1 MHSDTDSGEDKLDI
15 ESEVESLAKV
25 LAYKETDLPLSI
37 GLFGN
42 WGSGKSFFMKKLQK
56 SVTNFSAKENSKYYN
71 RIAQIEFN
79 AWHYAESNLWAS
91 LVYNIFANLEEDSS
105 KDEVMI
111 LLNSLDEKLKIKK
124 NELEK
129 LKKES
134 ELFVSKFNEIK
145 QKIKDEGVSR
155 SKVIELVFKEFC
167 QPKNKQNNEEIDRW
181 AKIAGLIPKEQKEIQ
196 LKEIYEKSKE
206 HEQLSILNKLKRRV
220 KGYSFLI
227 LCISGVIGVIYLLPY
242 IYNICKETYLIKIF
256 IETYPSLKELFEA
269 ILKMF
274 LFIPFPPVVYKIWES
289 WSNKNIFWS
298 TPILEKMRNTFL
310 EFEKKIVKEEEEIT
324 NRLKKLD
331 DEKNYYDNLIKEKT
345 IQIDD
350 IEKEKENT
358 TYEKALSS
366 FIKNRTESNDY
377 VKHLGL
383 PSIIR
388 KDFKTLSNLIQK
400 FNNEKENAENKG
412 IPINRIILYI
422 DDLDRCPYEKVVKV
436 LEAVHLLLA
445 FKAFIVVVAVD
456 ERWVSNALKV
466 KYKDFFN
473 ANSKSA
479 TPQDYLEKIFQIPY
493 WIKPMN
499 SKGRIDILNHLMPLK
514 VDPDNN
520 KDNPE
525 AKLGDT
531 NETIAYSNPLM
542 DNFIEGI
549 TSYNKS
555 PEIQEVEEVELSFT
569 KEEKNFIKEVE
580 GLMGSTPRDIKRFVN
595 IYLLIKA
602 GAEEKLES
610 NKIYDL
616 VKMRNIKGNLF
627 NYECIMFLLAIVI
640 GMPKSGKYFFQYLR
654 NVNNNIPFL
663 DGFHEFIEKQPKLDG
678 DKISIQNEIAN
689 FTNWM
694 NRNANRIIEEQ
705 NFDQLQY
712 WDSFVSRY
720 SFDAEVHKSE
730 S

>member
-105 KDEVMI
+105 KDEGI
-111 LLNSLDEKLKIKK
+111 
-124 NELEK
+124 
-129 LKKES
+129 
-134 ELFVSKFNEIK
+134 
-145 QKIKDEGVSR
+145 SR

-324 NRLKKLD
+324 R
-331 DEKNYYDNLIKEKT
+331 
-345 IQIDD
+345 
-350 IEKEKENT
+350 
-358 TYEKALSS
+358 
-366 FIKNRTESNDY
+366 
-377 VKHLGL
+377 
-383 PSIIR
+383 
-388 KDFKTLSNLIQK
+388 
-400 FNNEKENAENKG
+400 
-412 IPINRIILYI
+412 
-422 DDLDRCPYEKVVKV
+422 
-436 LEAVHLLLA
+436 
-445 FKAFIVVVAVD
+445 
-456 ERWVSNALKV
+456 
-466 KYKDFFN
+466 
-473 ANSKSA
+473 
-479 TPQDYLEKIFQIPY
+479 
-493 WIKPMN
+493 
-499 SKGRIDILNHLMPLK
+499 
-514 VDPDNN
+514 
-520 KDNPE
+520 
-525 AKLGDT
+525 
-531 NETIAYSNPLM
+531 
-542 DNFIEGI
+542 
-549 TSYNKS
+549 
-555 PEIQEVEEVELSFT
+555 
-569 KEEKNFIKEVE
+569 
-580 GLMGSTPRDIKRFVN
+580 
-595 IYLLIKA
+595 
-602 GAEEKLES
+602 
-610 NKIYDL
+610 
-616 VKMRNIKGNLF
+616 
-627 NYECIMFLLAIVI
+627 
-640 GMPKSGKYFFQYLR
+640 
-654 NVNNNIPFL
+654 
-663 DGFHEFIEKQPKLDG
+663 
-678 DKISIQNEIAN
+678 
-689 FTNWM
+689 
-694 NRNANRIIEEQ
+694 
-705 NFDQLQY
+705 
-712 WDSFVSRY
+712 
-720 SFDAEVHKSE
+720 
-730 S
+730 